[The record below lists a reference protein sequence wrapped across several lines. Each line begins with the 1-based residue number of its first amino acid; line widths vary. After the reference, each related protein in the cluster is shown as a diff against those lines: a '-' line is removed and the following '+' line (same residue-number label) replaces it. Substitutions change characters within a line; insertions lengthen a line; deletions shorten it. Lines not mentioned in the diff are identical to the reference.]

1 MQGSYVGD
9 LWGAPWRP
17 TLSMTCRSN
26 RACSHSLA
34 VMPPIHPSHARG
46 AMARLLQHAYAER
59 PRRRSTWSAN
69 GCSCART
76 VRRSPG
82 RMRSNLTRRGHSW
95 RPGGDSWFSACRSA
109 VDQYV
114 PAAPSGDF
122 ESLRAERAHS
132 VCGRTPQCNSRLA
145 SARYIT
151 ARTGGHPH
159 RGQTICEVR
168 LLLMES
174 HRHE

>member
-95 RPGGDSWFSACRSA
+95 RPGGDSWFSACSQRCRPVRA
-109 VDQYV
+109 GRAIRRLRV
-114 PAAPSGDF
+114 PTGGACP
-122 ESLRAERAHS
+122 LCVRAHATVQLS
-132 VCGRTPQCNSRLA
+132 TGVRPLYHCSYRRA
-145 SARYIT
+145 SASRPD
-151 ARTGGHPH
+151 HS
-159 RGQTICEVR
+159 RGPSSPDG
-168 LLLMES
+168 ES
-174 HRHE
+174 